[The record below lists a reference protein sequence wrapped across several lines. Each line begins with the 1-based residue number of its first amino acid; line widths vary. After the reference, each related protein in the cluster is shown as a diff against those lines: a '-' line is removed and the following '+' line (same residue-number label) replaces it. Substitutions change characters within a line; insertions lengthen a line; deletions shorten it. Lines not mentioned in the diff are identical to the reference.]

1 MSSKS
6 KGIEYSFVE
15 SWSGWD
21 EQDVGDFYFYD
32 VKLREDVFGKEF
44 IEKYKDQELDLGL
57 WTGQS
62 LIEVYLSRGDSDEP
76 IFKSKIKAVFEEE

>member
-6 KGIEYSFVE
+6 KGIEYSFVK

-21 EQDVGDFYFYD
+21 EQDVGDFYFYN

-44 IEKYKDQELDLGL
+44 IEKYKDEELDLAL

-62 LIEVYLSRGDSDEP
+62 LIEVYLARGDSDEP